1 MAFLHHDLLWGGKD
15 MGVLCDGVY
24 REEAEE
30 KEELVSHGRTV
41 SAKIM
46 KKPECSASGLD
57 L

>member
-1 MAFLHHDLLWGGKD
+1 